1 MNRLLLSCLS
11 ALMLLCS
18 CNDAGPLSLYDL
30 RCEDLDSPTAIDS
43 ATPHF
48 SWKIEAEA
56 GATMQT
62 HYEVMVATS
71 RKALQRDEADLWS
84 SGRVA
89 SDESIMV
96 PYGGNA
102 LTSRTLAYWKVRVW
116 DNYGNVSP
124 WSDI

>member
-18 CNDAGPLSLYDL
+18 CNNSGPLSLYDL

-48 SWKIEAEA
+48 SWKIAAEA
-56 GATMQT
+56 DATMQT

-71 RKALQRDEADLWS
+71 SKALQRDEADLWS
-84 SGRVA
+84 SGKVA
-89 SDESIMV
+89 SDKSVMV
-96 PYGGNA
+96 PYDGKA
-102 LTSRTLAYWKVRVW
+102 LSSCIGILEGTRV
-116 DNYGNVSP
+116 G
-124 WSDI
+124 